1 MTIVLFARLG
11 YTGISI
17 VVVLIIIALIVDT
30 SIVSIATSTGG
41 LISSLYD
48 IALFVIMSVIFAGG
62 QYIILGF
69 IKHQYKDRVK
79 IGGLRTNSKA
89 DRKNSDYSSI
99 CFDSN
104 LIFHYFANDIHHE
117 LQHCIS

>member
-41 LISSLYD
+41 LRSSPYD

-69 IKHQYKDRVK
+69 IKHQYKDRDK
-79 IGGLRTNSKA
+79 IGGLRTNL
-89 DRKNSDYSSI
+89 R
-99 CFDSN
+99 
-104 LIFHYFANDIHHE
+104 LIEKIMTIVQYVLIAILVFT
-117 LQHCIS
+117 ISQM